1 MPRAKLS
8 KAHSVHGHDNSNN
21 IEAIEFP
28 SPPTSTF
35 PSISPI
41 YPSPLPSPS
50 FEFKQESVPDT
61 VISSDAANDHEII
74 TPTIIVHGTD
84 SELALLPAQKETTG
98 SLSLI
103 ESIAK
108 KASMKRLRSISGTFH
123 HHNHTRDSSDAS
135 LSSSNS
141 LTSSTSSSSSYTTS
155 ATSTTSAN
163 PTNSTTSSSPTHH
176 RTRLPSLPSFR
187 RRTSRIRHGSEQSHD
202 YDPSED
208 LAPDTYYDGDS
219 VPPSQRSFEVLSRP
233 RPRPSQIAVATVKK
247 DVKRDSHDSITT
259 PVPDHSVLC
268 CRCGSE
274 VRNDAALEGSEES
287 LHSVDS
293 DLDRLT
299 TKDVHPRIGVV
310 SKDGKPAACYD
321 FPITPDGH
329 GLTHDDSSSSLTSSS
344 NAMRATKAAMKDEE
358 VLKQS
363 VKMGMKKDTPVIQG
377 ANQGVSGNVVDS
389 SLTTDIASIQSTP
402 QNATS
407 TSISPPSDE
416 EILPPFPV
424 GPYLLDEVA
433 IPILSGNR
441 PLSFFF
447 CHFLWGSLWKE
458 MWYALTRRL
467 QIYVRR
473 RISVFLTWWLSR
485 VSLSFLRRTSSGPF
499 GR

>member
-1 MPRAKLS
+1 MEIKSKLS

-35 PSISPI
+35 PSISLI
-41 YPSPLPSPS
+41 HSSPLPSPS
-50 FEFKQESVPDT
+50 FEFKQGSVPDT
-61 VISSDAANDHEII
+61 LISSDAANDHEII

-103 ESIAK
+103 KSIAK

-135 LSSSNS
+135 LSPSNS

-202 YDPSED
+202 SDPSED
-208 LAPDTYYDGDS
+208 LALDTYYDGDS
-219 VPPSQRSFEVLSRP
+219 VPLSQRSFEVLSRP

-247 DVKRDSHDSITT
+247 DVKRDTVTT

-274 VRNDAALEGSEES
+274 VHNDAALEGSEES

-293 DLDRLT
+293 HLDRLT
-299 TKDVHPRIGVV
+299 TKDVHPRLGVV
-310 SKDGKPAACYD
+310 SQDGKPAACSD

-329 GLTHDDSSSSLTSSS
+329 GLTHNDSSSSLTSSS
-344 NAMRATKAAMKDEE
+344 NAMRATKVAMKDEE
-358 VLKQS
+358 FLKQS
-363 VKMGMKKDTPVIQG
+363 VKMGMKDTLVIETTNQG
-377 ANQGVSGNVVDS
+377 ASGNVVDS
-389 SLTTDIASIQSTP
+389 SLTTEIASIQSTP
-402 QNATS
+402 QNAKSKS
-407 TSISPPSDE
+407 TSIYPPSDE

>member
-1 MPRAKLS
+1 MPRSKLS

-21 IEAIEFP
+21 IEAIKFP

-35 PSISPI
+35 PSMSPI
-41 YPSPLPSPS
+41 YSSPLPSPS
-50 FEFKQESVPDT
+50 FELKQGSVPDT

-103 ESIAK
+103 KSIAK

-135 LSSSNS
+135 VSSSNS
-141 LTSSTSSSSSYTTS
+141 LSSSPSSSSLYTTS

-163 PTNSTTSSSPTHH
+163 PTNSTTSNSPTHH

-187 RRTSRIRHGSEQSHD
+187 RRTSRIRHASEQSHD

-208 LAPDTYYDGDS
+208 LAPDAYYDGYT

-233 RPRPSQIAVATVKK
+233 RPTPSQIALATVKK
-247 DVKRDSHDSITT
+247 DVKRDSHDSKTT
-259 PVPDHSVLC
+259 PDPDQSVLC

-274 VRNDAALEGSEES
+274 VRNDATSEDLKS
-287 LHSVDS
+287 LRSIDS
-293 DLDRLT
+293 DLDRLIT
-299 TKDVHPRIGVV
+299 NHVHPRLGVV
-310 SKDGKPAACYD
+310 SEDRKPAACHD
-321 FPITPDGH
+321 FPITPNGH

-344 NAMRATKAAMKDEE
+344 NAMRATKVAMKDEE

-363 VKMGMKKDTPVIQG
+363 VKMGMKKDTLVIEG
-377 ANQGVSGNVVDS
+377 TNQDASGNVVDS
-389 SLTTDIASIQSTP
+389 SSTTDITSIQSTP
-402 QNATS
+402 QNTKS
-407 TSISPPSDE
+407 TSIYPPSDE
-416 EILPPFPV
+416 EILPPFLV

-467 QIYVRR
+467 QMYVRR

>member
-1 MPRAKLS
+1 MEIKSKLS
-8 KAHSVHGHDNSNN
+8 KSHSVHGHDSDSDN

-41 YPSPLPSPS
+41 HSSPLPSPS
-50 FEFKQESVPDT
+50 FELKQGSVPDT
-61 VISSDAANDHEII
+61 VNSSDAANDHETI
-74 TPTIIVHGTD
+74 TPTIIVYGTD
-84 SELALLPAQKETTG
+84 SELAILPAQKETTG

-103 ESIAK
+103 KSIAK

-141 LTSSTSSSSSYTTS
+141 LTSSTSSSSLCTTS
-155 ATSTTSAN
+155 ATSTTSA
-163 PTNSTTSSSPTHH
+163 STTSSSPTHH

-202 YDPSED
+202 DDPSED
-208 LAPDTYYDGDS
+208 LAPDTYYDGYT

-233 RPRPSQIAVATVKK
+233 RPTPSQIAVATVKK
-247 DVKRDSHDSITT
+247 DVKRDPHDSVTT

-274 VRNDAALEGSEES
+274 VRGDATLEGSEES
-287 LHSVDS
+287 LRSIDS

-310 SKDGKPAACYD
+310 FQDGKPAACYE

-344 NAMRATKAAMKDEE
+344 NAMRATKVAMKDEE

-377 ANQGVSGNVVDS
+377 TNQDASGNVVNS

-402 QNATS
+402 QNAKS
-407 TSISPPSDE
+407 TSIYPPSDE
-416 EILPPFPV
+416 EILPPFLV

-485 VSLSFLRRTSSGPF
+485 VSLSFLRRTSSEAF
-499 GR
+499 RR

>member
-1 MPRAKLS
+1 MPRSKLS
-8 KAHSVHGHDNSNN
+8 KAHSVHGHDNSDN

-41 YPSPLPSPS
+41 HSSPLPSPS
-50 FEFKQESVPDT
+50 FELKQGSVPDT

-103 ESIAK
+103 KSIAK

-141 LTSSTSSSSSYTTS
+141 LTSSTSSSSLYTTS
-155 ATSTTSAN
+155 ATSTTSA
-163 PTNSTTSSSPTHH
+163 STTSSSPTHH

-202 YDPSED
+202 EDPSED
-208 LAPDTYYDGDS
+208 LAPDTYYDGYT

-233 RPRPSQIAVATVKK
+233 RPTPGQIAVATVKK
-247 DVKRDSHDSITT
+247 DVKRDPHDSVTT

-274 VRNDAALEGSEES
+274 VRGDATLEGSEES
-287 LHSVDS
+287 LRSIDS

-310 SKDGKPAACYD
+310 FQDGKPAACYD

-344 NAMRATKAAMKDEE
+344 NAIRATKVAMKDE
-358 VLKQS
+358 
-363 VKMGMKKDTPVIQG
+363 MGMKDTHVIEGTYQD
-377 ANQGVSGNVVDS
+377 ASGNVVDPS
-389 SLTTDIASIQSTP
+389 STTDIAPTQSTP
-402 QNATS
+402 QNAKS
-407 TSISPPSDE
+407 TSIYPPSDE

-467 QIYVRR
+467 QMYVRR

-485 VSLSFLRRTSSGPF
+485 VSLSFLRRTSRGPF